1 MKRIVM
7 SMAFLAISACT
18 SNSGDKG
25 VACHGEIKSLSGQP
39 IGETNALIIDN
50 VDSFIVAMPAMT
62 IDSGTL
68 YSSDRTQFFPSA
80 VTAQG
85 FLAQRLSNKK
95 FSLVNAPQD
104 QWITY
109 FCP

>member
-1 MKRIVM
+1 M
-7 SMAFLAISACT
+7 SMAFLAISACS
-18 SNSGDKG
+18 SNSSDKG
-25 VACHGEIKSLSGQP
+25 MTCHGEIRSLSGQP

-50 VDSFIVAMPAMT
+50 VNSFSVTMPTMT
-62 IDSGTL
+62 VDSGIL
-68 YSSDRTQFFPSA
+68 YSSDRTQFLPTA

-85 FLAQRLSNKK
+85 FLAQRLSDKK
-95 FSLVNAPQD
+95 FSLVNAQQD